1 MRIVKKRSVE
11 CLFIVAGYY
20 AGSTFQFSIL
30 NSKFSILNSQ
40 FSILFH
46 IFATMDSGFL
56 DRISDFIAAN
66 NLLTPGAKVVAGVS
80 GGADSTALLV
90 ILTRLGYHVHA
101 VHCNFHLRGAESDR
115 DQQFVTDLCAKLGVE
130 LEVCNYDTESYAR
143 QHGISI
149 EMAARDLR
157 YADFNRIMQEQGASA
172 ICIAHHR
179 DDSVETVL
187 LNLIRGTGLR
197 GLTGIKPVNGNIIRP
212 LLCVSRAQIEQWLS
226 EIGQPYVTDST
237 NLETDY
243 TRNKI
248 RNQLLPLMR
257 TVNPDVDNAI
267 STTAQHLQQAYTVYN
282 DALDKA
288 RAQVLN
294 GSTISIPELKRLPS
308 PQAFLFELL
317 SPLGFNSAQINDV
330 WASVDSQPGTR
341 FLSATH
347 QIIKDR
353 DNFTISPVSEVD
365 STYMTVSLTP
375 GTAVTL
381 PDGRRLRVSSAPA
394 GTPISH
400 DPSIATFDAAQ
411 LTDSTVTI
419 RRWHEG
425 DRFVPFGMKGSKLVS
440 DLLTDCKVSP
450 ACRENQLVATMG
462 NDIIWVL
469 GIRSSNRHRVS
480 SRTATQLILTL
491 A

>member
-1 MRIVKKRSVE
+1 
-11 CLFIVAGYY
+11 
-20 AGSTFQFSIL
+20 
-30 NSKFSILNSQ
+30 
-40 FSILFH
+40 
-46 IFATMDSGFL
+46 MDFVNKI
-56 DRISDFIAAN
+56 RQYIISN
-66 NLLTPGAKVVAGVS
+66 NLLKDGADVIVGLS
-80 GGADSTALLV
+80 GGADSTALLKV
-90 ILTRLGYHVHA
+90 LLTLGYRCTA

-115 DQQFVTDLCAKLGVE
+115 DQQFVTELCSRLGIR
-130 LEVCNYDTESYAR
+130 LEVCHYDTESYAR

-149 EMAARDLR
+149 EMAARELR
-157 YADFNRIMQEQGASA
+157 YADFNRIMQERQASA
-172 ICIAHHR
+172 VCIAHHR
-179 DDSVETVL
+179 DDSVETLL

-212 LLCVSRAQIEQWLS
+212 LLCVSRTEIELWLT
-226 EIGQPYVTDST
+226 ETGQPYVTDST

-257 TVNPDVDNAI
+257 TINPDADNAI
-267 STTAQHLQQAYTVYN
+267 NTTSQHLQQAYTVYN
-282 DALDKA
+282 DAMDQA
-288 RAQVLN
+288 RVRVSDGN
-294 GSTISIPELKRLPS
+294 IISIPELKRLPS

-347 QIIKDR
+347 QIIKGR

-365 STYMTVSLTP
+365 STYMTVNLTP

-381 PDGRRLRVSSAPA
+381 PDGRRLTVSSAPA

-400 DPSIATFDAAQ
+400 DPSTATFDAAQ

>member
-1 MRIVKKRSVE
+1 
-11 CLFIVAGYY
+11 
-20 AGSTFQFSIL
+20 
-30 NSKFSILNSQ
+30 
-40 FSILFH
+40 
-46 IFATMDSGFL
+46 MDFVNKI
-56 DRISDFIAAN
+56 RQYIISN
-66 NLLTPGAKVVAGVS
+66 NLLKDGADVIVGLS
-80 GGADSTALLV
+80 GGADSTALLKV
-90 ILTRLGYHVHA
+90 LLTLGYRCTA

-115 DQQFVTDLCAKLGVE
+115 DQQFVTELCSRLGIR
-130 LEVCNYDTESYAR
+130 LEVCHYDTESYAR

-149 EMAARDLR
+149 EMAARELR
-157 YADFNRIMQEQGASA
+157 YADFNRIMQERQASA
-172 ICIAHHR
+172 VCIAHHR
-179 DDSVETVL
+179 DDSVETLL

-212 LLCVSRAQIEQWLS
+212 LLCVSRTEIEQWLT
-226 EIGQPYVTDST
+226 ETGQSYVTDST

-257 TVNPDVDNAI
+257 TINPDADNAI
-267 STTAQHLQQAYTVYN
+267 NTTSQHLQQAYTVYN
-282 DALDKA
+282 DAMDQA
-288 RAQVLN
+288 RVRVSDGN
-294 GSTISIPELKRLPS
+294 IISIPELKRLPS
-308 PQAFLFELL
+308 PQAFLFESL

-347 QIIKDR
+347 QIIKGR

-381 PDGRRLRVSSAPA
+381 PDGRRLTVSSAPA
-394 GTPISH
+394 GTPISN
-400 DPSIATFDAAQ
+400 DPSTATFDAAQ

>member
-1 MRIVKKRSVE
+1 
-11 CLFIVAGYY
+11 
-20 AGSTFQFSIL
+20 
-30 NSKFSILNSQ
+30 
-40 FSILFH
+40 
-46 IFATMDSGFL
+46 MDFVNKI
-56 DRISDFIAAN
+56 RQYIISN
-66 NLLTPGAKVVAGVS
+66 NLLKDGADVIVGLS
-80 GGADSTALLV
+80 GGADSTALLKV
-90 ILTRLGYHVHA
+90 LLTLGYRCTA

-115 DQQFVTDLCAKLGVE
+115 DQQFVTELCSRLGIR
-130 LEVCNYDTESYAR
+130 LEVCHYDTESYAS

-149 EMAARDLR
+149 EMAARELR
-157 YADFNRIMQEQGASA
+157 YPDFNRIMQERQASA
-172 ICIAHHR
+172 VCIAHHR
-179 DDSVETVL
+179 DDSVETLL

-212 LLCVSRAQIEQWLS
+212 LLCVSRTEIEQWLT
-226 EIGQPYVTDST
+226 ETGQPYVTDST

-257 TVNPDVDNAI
+257 TINPDADNAI
-267 STTAQHLQQAYTVYN
+267 NTTSQHLQQAYTVYN
-282 DALDKA
+282 DAMDQA
-288 RAQVLN
+288 RVRVSDGN
-294 GSTISIPELKRLPS
+294 IISIPELKRLPS

-347 QIIKDR
+347 QIIKGR

-381 PDGRRLRVSSAPA
+381 PDGRRLTVSSAPA

-400 DPSIATFDAAQ
+400 DPSTATFDAAQ

>member
-1 MRIVKKRSVE
+1 
-11 CLFIVAGYY
+11 
-20 AGSTFQFSIL
+20 
-30 NSKFSILNSQ
+30 
-40 FSILFH
+40 
-46 IFATMDSGFL
+46 MDFVNKI
-56 DRISDFIAAN
+56 RQYIISN
-66 NLLTPGAKVVAGVS
+66 NLLKDGADVIVGLS
-80 GGADSTALLV
+80 GGADSTALLKV
-90 ILTRLGYHVHA
+90 LLTLGYRCTA

-115 DQQFVTDLCAKLGVE
+115 DQQFVTELCSRLGIR
-130 LEVCNYDTESYAR
+130 LEVCHYDTESYAR

-149 EMAARDLR
+149 EMAARELR
-157 YADFNRIMQEQGASA
+157 YADFNRIMQEQQASA
-172 ICIAHHR
+172 VCIAHHR
-179 DDSVETVL
+179 DDSVETLL

-212 LLCVSRAQIEQWLS
+212 LLCVSRTEIEQWLT
-226 EIGQPYVTDST
+226 ETGQPYVTDST

-257 TVNPDVDNAI
+257 TINPDVDNAI
-267 STTAQHLQQAYTVYN
+267 NTTSQHLQQAYTVYN
-282 DALDKA
+282 DAMDQA
-288 RAQVLN
+288 RVRVSDGN
-294 GSTISIPELKRLPS
+294 IISIPELKRLPS

-347 QIIKDR
+347 QIIKGR